1 MTAVSRIVLSEPM
14 LGGNELTYLREC
26 VESNFVSSA
35 GPFVGQFE
43 TEFAKKS
50 GARQAVACSSGT
62 AALHVAM
69 RLAGAGPGKLV
80 AVSSFT
86 FIASAN
92 AVSYTGADILLV
104 DSEPCTWNMDT
115 ERLYDDVVRR
125 ARLGRRI
132 PSVVEV
138 VHVLGHPADIEP
150 ILELRQRF
158 GIRIVED
165 AAEAHG
171 ARWSSGAVGGRQVG
185 TVGDL
190 GCFSFNG
197 NKLITS
203 GSGGM
208 VVSNDHAAALRAR
221 HLVNQAKSGD
231 DGYEHDEVGYNYRM
245 SNIAAAVGLAQLEQL
260 DTFLIRKRD
269 MAERYGRLLASAP
282 VTRPPHAEWAVP
294 SYWLYSVLLRGDD
307 ARVVDI
313 VRGLQARGIQVRG
326 LWPPLHRQRPYLS
339 CERLGGAVA
348 DGIHR
353 SGLSLPSSVGI
364 TSAEQG
370 SVVSGLSNLLA
381 RGAATRFDERGAEPT
396 W

>member
-1 MTAVSRIVLSEPM
+1 MSASRIVLSEPM
-14 LGGNELTYLREC
+14 LAGNELAYLREC

-35 GPFVGQFE
+35 GPFVGRFE
-43 TEFAKKS
+43 DEFAKKTGVRS
-50 GARQAVACSSGT
+50 AVACSSGT

-69 RLAGAGPGKLV
+69 RLVGAASGELV
-80 AVSSFT
+80 AVSDFT

-92 AVSYTGADILLV
+92 AASYTGADLLLV
-104 DSEPCTWNMDT
+104 DSEPQTWNMDT
-115 ERLYDDVVRR
+115 ERLYDDVLRR

-150 ILELRQRF
+150 VLELRQRF
-158 GIRIVED
+158 GVRIVED

-171 ARWSSGAVGGRQVG
+171 SRWRSGAVNGRQVG
-185 TVGDL
+185 TVGDF

-208 VVSNDHAAALRAR
+208 IVSNDPAAVARAR

-245 SNIAAAVGLAQLEQL
+245 SNLAAAVGLAQLEQL
-260 DTFLIRKRD
+260 ETFLLHKRK
-269 MAERYGRLLASAP
+269 MADRYDRLLASAP
-282 VTRPPHAEWAVP
+282 VVRPPRAEWAVP
-294 SYWLYSVLLRGDD
+294 SHWLYSILLRGED
-307 ARVVDI
+307 VSVSGI
-313 VRGLQARGIQVRG
+313 VRGMQARGIQARR

-339 CERLGGAVA
+339 CQRLGGSVA
-348 DGIHR
+348 DGIYR
-353 SGLSLPSSVGI
+353 AGLSLPSSVGI
-364 TSAEQG
+364 TGGQQG
-370 SVVSGLSNLLA
+370 AVVSGLCSLLA
-381 RGAATRFDERGAEPT
+381 RHAGGRGSREAEVQC
-396 W
+396 